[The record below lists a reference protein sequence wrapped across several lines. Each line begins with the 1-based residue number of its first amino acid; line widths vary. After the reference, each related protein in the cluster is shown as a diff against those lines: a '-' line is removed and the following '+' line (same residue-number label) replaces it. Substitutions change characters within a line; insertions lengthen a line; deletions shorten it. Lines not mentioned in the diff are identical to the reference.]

1 MASFGRMM
9 ANPGEGREQRDEC
22 EICDMTD
29 SHGSET
35 DPHDNGI
42 KHARESTVAEFDAR
56 LKPSPDADLVSESQ
70 MHGVEVVKTDENR
83 STMSMVA

>member
-1 MASFGRMM
+1 MM
-9 ANPGEGREQRDEC
+9 ANLGKGREQRDEC
-22 EICDMTD
+22 EICDMAD

-35 DPHDNGI
+35 DQHDNRI

-56 LKPSPDADLVSESQ
+56 LKPSPDADLVSKSQ